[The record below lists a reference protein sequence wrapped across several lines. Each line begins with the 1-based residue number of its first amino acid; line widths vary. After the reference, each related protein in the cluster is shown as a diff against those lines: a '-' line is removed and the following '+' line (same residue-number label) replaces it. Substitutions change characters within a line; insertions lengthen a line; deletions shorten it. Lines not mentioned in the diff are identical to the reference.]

1 MNSKKASKKSPL
13 KNKNILYYVIIAVS
27 CFILYGQSIGNNF
40 NIDDDY
46 VYENHQ
52 LVEKGINGIP
62 EIFTSR
68 YNTRDEQYFGYR
80 PLTIAIYAVEYEIF
94 GSNPHSA
101 HFINILYYIGSCFLL
116 FYLLQLIFKQK
127 FPEKHIWIS
136 FIAVL
141 LFLSH
146 AIHTEVVLSIK
157 NREEIVSLI
166 LGLASTIFA
175 LKFFDKKKAY
185 QIILS
190 VLLLSLAFLAKESAV
205 VFIII
210 IPLTIVFFKTDIKVL
225 SKFNVKNEYIP
236 KLKDTTTI
244 LSLLLFVW
252 IILFIV
258 LSPIL
263 NIWGELK
270 LNLHSFNAGI
280 NAFIA
285 WGLFFANYTYILIRR
300 KKTDSKV
307 KISVRNIVF
316 WSISIVLII
325 LTEVGNSYLSG
336 FLSMFLLIATLL
348 PERQGQIFEVK
359 WFDNISKKLI
369 FPILGIVLI
378 GGIIL
383 AVTYYVPKQA
393 LPETNAPVYKWQNP
407 SFGENSSI
415 TDKAA
420 VAIYSLGYY
429 AKLSLIPYPLRFY
442 YGYKMVPDVG
452 ISNPVVILSLLL
464 HLFLLFLAIR
474 GFNKR
479 SLLSYG
485 ILFYLIAIF
494 PFANTF
500 FPLTGIIAERLLFVP
515 TIGVSIVLTFLILK
529 ISKTDK
535 IESLTKP
542 LRNKTLILAL
552 VFILPNALMS
562 FNRNPDW
569 KDRKTLFTEDIKHLE
584 NSAKANT
591 LYANL
596 LIGEVYG
603 GIKTNVPVNNYRS
616 QIELATKHF
625 LRAAEIDNTYSN
637 PWHNLGYIN
646 MILYKNY
653 ILAEEQFTNSINVDS
668 TVAASYL
675 NRGIVNFYLKDYKQ
689 SLSDLEDYINKNK
702 NIKDKEFDK
711 AFVFSAKSHLALGDT
726 MSATNYYILASEN
739 LKMEN
744 LSKPVLDDIKNHFM
758 MVRRFDQAIKMSDL
772 EISMNPNSDLP
783 YVEKGNYYLLSGDTV
798 NAVVNWEIAFEK
810 FNGNFNIAMTLNQYF
825 TSQGDLEK
833 ASYYYNTAIQY
844 RQNQA
849 GEY

>member
-1 MNSKKASKKSPL
+1 MNSKIPSKMSPL

-116 FYLLQLIFKQK
+116 FYLLQIVFKQK

-136 FIAVL
+136 FIAGL

-157 NREEIVSLI
+157 NREEIISLI
-166 LGLASTIFA
+166 LGLASTTFA

-190 VLLLSLAFLAKESAV
+190 ILLLSLAFLAKESAV

-210 IPLTIVFFKTDIKVL
+210 IPLTIVYFRTDFKIRLSTQINLRKILKLSLREKISYLVLTILLLTYLGFTTNMTIYGDIRLYSLGFDLNTTPSVFLLLFIVFYTYIIISRRL
-225 SKFNVKNEYIP
+225 SKPIKGNLRNI
-236 KLKDTTTI
+236 I
-244 LSLLLFVW
+244 LWSTSLLLL
-252 IILFIV
+252 IIFFTGNSKLGGLIIMCTLLTTFIPSNRSSLFIFK
-258 LSPIL
+258 IE
-263 NIWGELK
+263 N
-270 LNLHSFNAGI
+270 
-280 NAFIA
+280 
-285 WGLFFANYTYILIRR
+285 
-300 KKTDSKV
+300 
-307 KISVRNIVF
+307 KISKRIVF
-316 WSISIVLII
+316 SIFSIIAISSIVLALVYFI
-325 LTEVGNSYLSG
+325 
-336 FLSMFLLIATLL
+336 
-348 PERQGQIFEVK
+348 
-359 WFDNISKKLI
+359 
-369 FPILGIVLI
+369 
-378 GGIIL
+378 
-383 AVTYYVPKQA
+383 PKQS

-407 SFGENSSI
+407 SFATNK
-415 TDKAA
+415 TADKAA
-420 VAIYSLGYY
+420 VSIYSLGYY
-429 AKLSLIPYPLRFY
+429 AKLSLIPYPLRYY
-442 YGYKMVPDVG
+442 YGYKMIPDVG
-452 ISNPVVILSLLL
+452 MSNPVVILSLLF
-464 HLFLLFLAIR
+464 HLFLLFIAIR

-515 TIGVSIVLTFLILK
+515 TIGVSIALTFLILK
-529 ISKTDK
+529 ITKTDK
-535 IESLTKP
+535 IESLSKP

-552 VFILPNALMS
+552 VFVLPNALMS
-562 FNRNPDW
+562 INRNPDW

-596 LIGEVYG
+596 LIGEVYS
-603 GIKTNVPVNNYRS
+603 GIKTNIPVNNYRN

-625 LRAAEIDNTYSN
+625 LRAAEIDTTYSN
-637 PWHNLGYIN
+637 PWYNLGYIN

-653 ILAEEQFTNSINVDS
+653 ILAEEQFTNSITVDS
-668 TVAASYL
+668 TIAASYL
-675 NRGIVNFYLKDYKQ
+675 NRGIVNFYLKDYNQ
-689 SLSDLEDYINKNK
+689 SLSDFENYINKNK
-702 NIKDKEFDK
+702 NIGDKEFDK
-711 AFVFSAKSHLALGDT
+711 AFVFSAKSYLALGDT
-726 MSATNYYILASEN
+726 TSATIYYILAAEN

-744 LSKPVLDDIKNHFM
+744 INKPVLDDIKNYFM
-758 MVRRFDQAIKMSDL
+758 LVRRFDQAIKITDI
-772 EISMNPNSDLP
+772 EISLNPSSDMP
-783 YVEKGNYYLLSGDTV
+783 YVEKGNYYLLSGDTLS
-798 NAVVNWEIAFEK
+798 AVTNWEIAFEK

-825 TSQGDLEK
+825 TSQGDLDK
-833 ASYYYNTAIQY
+833 ANYYYNTAVQY

-849 GEY
+849 GGY